1 MFGDNEFGDRHLV
14 VVDLGFGDA
23 GKGATVDWLCSPEAG
38 LDVAAVVR
46 FNGGAQAAHNVVAG
60 GRHHT
65 FRQFGSG
72 TFSGVPTLLS
82 RHMLVEPIALAA
94 EARALAALGVADPLS
109 LLSVDERALLTTPIH
124 GAANRCREDARGA
137 SRHGSC
143 GIGIGETA
151 SYALEHDAPR
161 VADCRHP
168 DVLRRKLIALAE
180 HYRPL
185 LAGSGHRHDSIDDL
199 VEVYTEFARAVA
211 ILPGDQL
218 GRIATDGRLVFEGAQ
233 GALLDEWRGL
243 HPYTTW
249 STVEP
254 RNARAMLARIGAPGY
269 VLGVTRS
276 YFTRHGAGPFPTE
289 DAALAIPERHNGT
302 GEYQGAFRVGHLD
315 PILLR
320 YAIEA
325 CGGID
330 GLAVNHLDKVGTGA
344 ANTSPART
352 DGADL
357 DRPARTGGANLHR
370 SARTGRSDLER
381 TPQTGETDLERP
393 ARTGGADLERPAR
406 TGCHGNP
413 SGRAES
419 GERVIELAAAHGEIR
434 TAVGYLTA
442 DGYLDR
448 LACGPWRDLEH
459 QARLTGMLAGATPVL
474 ADLPDDVPAYL
485 ESVLGV
491 PVVLTGHGP
500 DRADRTIRT
509 RATA

>member
-1 MFGDNEFGDRHLV
+1 MFGDRHLI

-72 TFSGVPTLLS
+72 TFSRVPTLLS
-82 RHMLVEPIALAA
+82 RHMLVEPIALAT
-94 EARALAALGVADPLS
+94 EARALARLGIADSLS
-109 LLSVDERALLTTPIH
+109 LLYVDERALLTTPIH
-124 GAANRCREDARGA
+124 GAANRCREDTRGA

-151 SYALEHDAPR
+151 SYALSHDAPR
-161 VADCRHP
+161 VADCRRP
-168 DVLRRKLIALAE
+168 DALRRKLIALEE

-185 LAGSGHRHDSIDDL
+185 LAGGAHRFDPIDDL
-199 VEVYTEFARAVA
+199 IDVYTEFARAVR

-218 GRIATDGRLVFEGAQ
+218 TGFADNGRLVFEGAQ

-254 RNARAMLARIGAPGY
+254 RNARAMLARIGADGY

-276 YFTRHGAGPFPTE
+276 YMTRHGAGPFPTE
-289 DAALAIPERHNGT
+289 DPALSIPERHNGT
-302 GEYQGAFRVGHLD
+302 GPYQGGFRIGHLD

-320 YAIEA
+320 YAIDA
-325 CGGID
+325 CDGID
-330 GLAVNHLDKVGTGA
+330 GLAVNHLDAVG
-344 ANTSPART
+344 
-352 DGADL
+352 D
-357 DRPARTGGANLHR
+357 
-370 SARTGRSDLER
+370 
-381 TPQTGETDLERP
+381 
-393 ARTGGADLERPAR
+393 
-406 TGCHGNP
+406 
-413 SGRAES
+413 
-419 GERVIELAAAHGEIR
+419 IR
-434 TAVGYLTA
+434 TATGYLTEGGYVDRLDRGDWQDLDHQQRLTDLLEAATPALTALPA
-442 DGYLDR
+442 DVPGYLE
-448 LACGPWRDLEH
+448 AE
-459 QARLTGMLAGATPVL
+459 
-474 ADLPDDVPAYL
+474 
-485 ESVLGV
+485 LGV
-491 PVVLTGHGP
+491 PVLLTADGP
-500 DRADRTIRT
+500 DRADRTIRI

>member
-1 MFGDNEFGDRHLV
+1 MSSDSRFGDRHLI

-72 TFSGVPTLLS
+72 TFSRVPTLLS

-94 EARALAALGVADPLS
+94 EAQALAGLGVTDPLS

-124 GAANRCREDARGA
+124 GAANRCREDTRGA

-161 VADCRHP
+161 VADCRRP

-185 LAGSGHRHDSIDDL
+185 LAGSGHRHDPIDDL
-199 VEVYTEFARAVA
+199 VEAYTEFARAVA

-269 VLGVTRS
+269 VLGVTRA
-276 YFTRHGAGPFPTE
+276 YLTRHGAGPFPTE
-289 DAALAIPERHNGT
+289 DPELAIPEPHNGT
-302 GEYQGAFRVGHLD
+302 GVYQGAFRVGHLD

-330 GLAVNHLDKVGTGA
+330 GLAVNHLDQIDGA
-344 ANTSPART
+344 PHLERGMPKDGISGRSGLEAAGGRAAGPGRSAKSGART
-352 DGADL
+352 
-357 DRPARTGGANLHR
+357 PMTGV
-370 SARTGRSDLER
+370 
-381 TPQTGETDLERP
+381 
-393 ARTGGADLERPAR
+393 
-406 TGCHGNP
+406 
-413 SGRAES
+413 SGQS
-419 GERVIELAAAHGEIR
+419 GAHGEIR

-442 DGYLDR
+442 DGYVDR
-448 LACGPWRDLEH
+448 LECGRWRDLAH
-459 QARLTGMLAGATPVL
+459 QSQLTELLSAAQPVL
-474 ADLPDDVPAYL
+474 AELPADVPGYL
-485 ESVLGV
+485 EAELGA
-491 PVVLTGHGP
+491 PVVLTAHGP
-500 DRADRTIRT
+500 DRADRTIRVPT
-509 RATA
+509 TA